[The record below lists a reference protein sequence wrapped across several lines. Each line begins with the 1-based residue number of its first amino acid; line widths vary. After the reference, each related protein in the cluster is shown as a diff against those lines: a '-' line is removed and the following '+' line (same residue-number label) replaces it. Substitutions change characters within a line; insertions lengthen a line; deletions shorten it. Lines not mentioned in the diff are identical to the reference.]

1 MRKWATGAFAPAA
14 LLAATAAGSA
24 QPVQSAPAC
33 RPGFAPIPMT
43 ALASGHHSVSVMLNG
58 KPAAFLVDTGAGAT
72 IIHTP
77 YLARFALNRAAGA
90 SAGTATNPTGKLRF
104 DPVAVQGFAVGG
116 TKTRLNKIYAMDI
129 SYLVDAVS
137 AASSERI
144 EGLVGQDVL
153 RDQKAIVDLDQ
164 SILYL
169 ADPAATCPA
178 ARGPIVA
185 AVPPVEPRT
194 PAL

>member
-1 MRKWATGAFAPAA
+1 MWKWATGAIAPAA
-14 LLAATAAGSA
+14 LLASAALA
-24 QPVQSAPAC
+24 EPAESAPAC
-33 RPGFAPIPMT
+33 RPGFAPIKMT

-77 YLARFALNRAAGA
+77 SLERFALSRDAG
-90 SAGTATNPTGKLRF
+90 AGTATNPTGKLRF
-104 DPVAVQGFAVGG
+104 DPVAVQGFAVGS
-116 TKTRLNKIYAMDI
+116 TKTRLSKIYAMDI

-137 AASSERI
+137 AASPQRI

-169 ADPAATCPA
+169 ADPDATCAGPS
-178 ARGPIVA
+178 GPIVA
-185 AVPPVEPRT
+185 AVPAARLSR

>member
-1 MRKWATGAFAPAA
+1 MAKWATGAVAPAA
-14 LLAATAAGSA
+14 LLTAAAFGFA
-24 QPVQSAPAC
+24 QPAESAPAC

-43 ALASGHHSVSVMLNG
+43 ALASGHHSVSVVLNG
-58 KPAAFLVDTGAGAT
+58 KPASFLVDTGAGAT

-77 YLARFALNRAAGA
+77 YLERFALSRGSA
-90 SAGTATNPTGKLRF
+90 SGTATNPTGKLRF

-116 TKTRLNKIYAMDI
+116 TKTRLSKIYAMDI

-137 AASSERI
+137 AASPQRI

-153 RDQKAIVDLDQ
+153 RDQKAVVDLDQ

-169 ADPAATCPA
+169 ADPNATCPRS
-178 ARGPIVA
+178 RGPIVA
-185 AVPPVEPRT
+185 AVPSPQPRR
-194 PAL
+194 PGL

>member
-1 MRKWATGAFAPAA
+1 MGKWATGALAPAA
-14 LLAATAAGSA
+14 LLAAGALALP
-24 QPVQSAPAC
+24 QPAESTPAC
-33 RPGFAPIPMT
+33 RPGFAPIKMT

-58 KPAAFLVDTGAGAT
+58 RPAAFLVDTGAGAT

-77 YLARFALNRAAGA
+77 YLERFALSRGAGA
-90 SAGTATNPTGKLRF
+90 GVATNPTGKLRF
-104 DPVAVQGFAVGG
+104 DPVAVKGFAVGG
-116 TKTRLNKIYAMDI
+116 TRTRLNKIYAMDI

-137 AASSERI
+137 AASPERI

-153 RDQKAIVDLDQ
+153 RDQKAIVDLDK

-169 ADPAATCPA
+169 ADPDATCPDST
-178 ARGPIVA
+178 GPIVA
-185 AVPPVEPRT
+185 AIPPAQARH

>member
-1 MRKWATGAFAPAA
+1 MTKSATGALAPAA
-14 LLAATAAGSA
+14 LLIAAAFGFAAPA
-24 QPVQSAPAC
+24 ESAPAC
-33 RPGFAPIPMT
+33 RPGFAPIKMT

-72 IIHTP
+72 IIHSP
-77 YLARFALNRAAGA
+77 YLERFALSRAPG
-90 SAGTATNPTGKLRF
+90 SGTATNPTGKLRF
-104 DPVAVQGFAVGG
+104 DPVAVKGFAVGG
-116 TKTRLNKIYAMDI
+116 TRTRLNKIYAMDI

-137 AASSERI
+137 AASPQRI

-169 ADPAATCPA
+169 ADPDATCPDA
-178 ARGPIVA
+178 TGPIVA
-185 AVPPVEPRT
+185 AVPPVQPRR

>member
-1 MRKWATGAFAPAA
+1 MWKWATGALAPAA
-14 LLAATAAGSA
+14 LLMAAAFGLGSPA
-24 QPVQSAPAC
+24 QSAPAC
-33 RPGFAPIPMT
+33 RPGFAHIPMT

-58 KPAAFLVDTGAGAT
+58 KPASFLVDTGAGAT

-77 YLARFALNRAAGA
+77 YLARFALSRGKGTA
-90 SAGTATNPTGKLRF
+90 AGTATNPTGKLRF
-104 DPVAVQGFAVGG
+104 DPVAVQKFAVGG
-116 TKTRLNKIYAMDI
+116 TRTRLSKIYAMDI

-137 AASSERI
+137 ASSPERI

-164 SILYL
+164 SVLYL
-169 ADPAATCPA
+169 ADPDATCGDTH
-178 ARGPIVA
+178 GPIVA
-185 AVPPVEPRT
+185 AIPPVQPRR

>member
-1 MRKWATGAFAPAA
+1 MRLWVTGALAPAILLTA
-14 LLAATAAGSA
+14 AAFGLAAPAR
-24 QPVQSAPAC
+24 SAPTC

-43 ALASGHHSVSVMLNG
+43 ALPSGHHSVSVMLNG
-58 KPAAFLVDTGAGAT
+58 KAAVFLVDTGAGAT

-77 YLARFALNRAAGA
+77 YLARFALSRGAG
-90 SAGTATNPTGKLRF
+90 AGTATNPTGKLRF
-104 DPVAVQGFAVGG
+104 DPVAVKGFAVGG
-116 TKTRLNKIYAMDI
+116 TKTRLDKIYAMDI

-137 AASSERI
+137 AASSQRV

-169 ADPAATCPA
+169 ADPDSTCPDA
-178 ARGPIVA
+178 HGPIVA
-185 AVPPVEPRT
+185 AIPPVEPRN

>member
-14 LLAATAAGSA
+14 LLAASAMGFA
-24 QPVQSAPAC
+24 QPAESAPAC
-33 RPGFAPIPMT
+33 RPGFSPIPMT
-43 ALASGHHSVSVMLNG
+43 ALASGHHSVSVILNG

-77 YLARFALNRAAGA
+77 YLKRFALSRGDGAGV
-90 SAGTATNPTGKLRF
+90 ATNPTGKLRF

-116 TKTRLNKIYAMDI
+116 TRTRLNKIYAMDI

-137 AASSERI
+137 AASPQPI

-153 RDQKAIVDLDQ
+153 RDQKAIVDLDK

-169 ADPAATCPA
+169 ADPDATCPDST
-178 ARGPIVA
+178 GPIVA
-185 AVPPVEPRT
+185 AVPAGQPSR

>member
-1 MRKWATGAFAPAA
+1 MRKWATGALAPAA
-14 LLAATAAGSA
+14 LLIAAALAPA
-24 QPVQSAPAC
+24 RSAPTC

-43 ALASGHHSVSVMLNG
+43 ALASGHHSVAVMLNG
-58 KPAAFLVDTGAGAT
+58 RPASFLVDTGAGAT

-77 YLARFALNRAAGA
+77 YLARFALSRGTGAG
-90 SAGTATNPTGKLRF
+90 AGTATNPTGKLRF
-104 DPVAVQGFAVGG
+104 DPVAVKGFAVGG
-116 TKTRLNKIYAMDI
+116 TKTHLDKIYAMDI

-137 AASSERI
+137 ASSPQRI

-153 RDQKAIVDLDQ
+153 RERKAIVDLDQ

-169 ADPAATCPA
+169 ADPDATCPGSP
-178 ARGPIVA
+178 GPIVA
-185 AVPPVEPRT
+185 AIPPVQPRS